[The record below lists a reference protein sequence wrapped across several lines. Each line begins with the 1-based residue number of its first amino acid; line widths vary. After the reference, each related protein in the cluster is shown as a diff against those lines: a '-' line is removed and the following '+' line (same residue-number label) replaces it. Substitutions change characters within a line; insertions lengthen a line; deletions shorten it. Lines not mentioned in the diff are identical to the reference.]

1 MASRKR
7 IKVVRGF
14 RGTRHHGLAPG
25 RKAKPIIK
33 ESCSP
38 ALGHGPGR
46 VPRGEVAAASQG
58 LDRHCDK
65 AGSRPRL
72 AVTSRHHWGGNQSS
86 LPELLGGSAVR

>member
-46 VPRGEVAAASQG
+46 VPRGV
-58 LDRHCDK
+58 
-65 AGSRPRL
+65 RPRANDL
-72 AVTSRHHWGGNQSS
+72 IGIATRRDHGRGW
-86 LPELLGGSAVR
+86 P

>member
-14 RGTRHHGLAPG
+14 RGTRHRGLAPG

-38 ALGHGPGR
+38 ALDTVRDVSPA
-46 VPRGEVAAASQG
+46 VK
-58 LDRHCDK
+58 L
-65 AGSRPRL
+65 RPRANDL
-72 AVTSRHHWGGNQSS
+72 IGIATRRDHGRGW
-86 LPELLGGSAVR
+86 P

>member
-33 ESCSP
+33 ESCSRQRWDTVRDVSP
-38 ALGHGPGR
+38 AVKL
-46 VPRGEVAAASQG
+46 
-58 LDRHCDK
+58 
-65 AGSRPRL
+65 RPRANDL
-72 AVTSRHHWGGNQSS
+72 IGIATRRDHGRGW
-86 LPELLGGSAVR
+86 P

>member
-14 RGTRHHGLAPG
+14 RGTRHHGLALG

-38 ALGHGPGR
+38 ALGHGPGHGS
-46 VPRGEVAAASQG
+46 RGEVAAASQ
-58 LDRHCDK
+58 
-65 AGSRPRL
+65 
-72 AVTSRHHWGGNQSS
+72 
-86 LPELLGGSAVR
+86 

>member
-38 ALGHGPGR
+38 ALGHRPGR
-46 VPRGEVAAASQG
+46 VPPVSPIPLMATRNDLCKRVAQEVM
-58 LDRHCDK
+58 DRF
-65 AGSRPRL
+65 AI
-72 AVTSRHHWGGNQSS
+72 GGD
-86 LPELLGGSAVR
+86 

>member
-38 ALGHGPGR
+38 ALGHGPGHG
-46 VPRGEVAAASQG
+46 PRGEVAAASQ
-58 LDRHCDK
+58 
-65 AGSRPRL
+65 
-72 AVTSRHHWGGNQSS
+72 
-86 LPELLGGSAVR
+86 